1 MMRYSACIEWLFAAE
16 VPEFADRIRA
26 AKAAGLDAV
35 EFWRWSSR
43 DLDQIEKALAET
55 GLPLAG
61 LLCEPF
67 AALTNSQDHERFLAG
82 VSESLAVAKR
92 LGAPMLIVSA
102 GDEQAGVSRA
112 EQHAAI
118 VRVLKEAAKLLE
130 GSGVV
135 LGLEPLNDRVDHP
148 GYYLTSTE
156 EGLDIVDE
164 VGRPEVRLV
173 YDIYHSAVMGEATE
187 AVLKGRLDRVVHVH
201 LADAPGRGEPGSG
214 AMDWSDRLEWLE
226 EQGYAGYVGLEY
238 RPTIDTLEG
247 LAFRV

>member
-1 MMRYSACIEWLFAAE
+1 
-16 VPEFADRIRA
+16 
-26 AKAAGLDAV
+26 
-35 EFWRWSSR
+35 
-43 DLDQIEKALAET
+43 
-55 GLPLAG
+55 
-61 LLCEPF
+61 
-67 AALTNSQDHERFLAG
+67 NSQDHERFLAG